1 LRESYLTIS
10 PSNKGADLP
19 IRGIVGVKIDYLRAK
34 LNKMY
39 KVLAINRD
47 TNGIKLLEL
56 FQNHSKNETTV
67 SMTLET
73 SESLKPGCTGRLKDN
88 SVKRLALGQSASNSD
103 IGA

>member
-1 LRESYLTIS
+1 MSL
-10 PSNKGADLP
+10 SNKGADLP
-19 IRGIVGVKIDYLRAK
+19 IRGIVGVKIDYLCAK

-47 TNGIKLLEL
+47 TKGIKLLEL

>member
-1 LRESYLTIS
+1 MRESYRSIL

-19 IRGIVGVKIDYLRAK
+19 ILGIVGVKIDYRLAN

-39 KVLAINRD
+39 KVLAINRHSND
-47 TNGIKLLEL
+47 VEMLEL
-56 FQNHSKNETTV
+56 VQNHSKKEITE

>member
-1 LRESYLTIS
+1 
-10 PSNKGADLP
+10 
-19 IRGIVGVKIDYLRAK
+19 
-34 LNKMY
+34 MY
-39 KVLAINRD
+39 KVLAINRCSND
-47 TNGIKLLEL
+47 MEMLEL
-56 FQNHSKNETTV
+56 VQNHSKKEITE

>member
-1 LRESYLTIS
+1 MSL
-10 PSNKGADLP
+10 SNKGADLP
-19 IRGIVGVKIDYLRAK
+19 ILGIVGVKIDYLRAK

-39 KVLAINRD
+39 KVLAINKH

>member
-1 LRESYLTIS
+1 MRESYLTIS

-39 KVLAINRD
+39 KVLAINRH

-88 SVKRLALGQSASNSD
+88 SVKRLAFGQSASNSD